1 MSKKIYKCPIC
12 GNVVEVLYDGGG
24 ELVCCGRPMELM
36 SGKEEEGNEK
46 HLPLI
51 EETESGYK
59 VKVGLVEHPM
69 EDSHYVM
76 WIELTVDGVNSKV
89 FLGPGQKPEAEFKVA
104 KGEKVSAREYC
115 NVHGLWEAEKL
126 TAPLL

>member
-1 MSKKIYKCPIC
+1 MGLK
-12 GNVVEVLYDGGG
+12 GGG
-24 ELVCCGRPMELM
+24 VEESTREEVRRMAVIENAHQ
-36 SGKEEEGNEK
+36 SGVSNEK
-46 HLPLI
+46 HLPVI
-51 EETESGYK
+51 EEMESGYK

-69 EDSHYVM
+69 EDSHYIM

-89 FLGPGQKPEAEFKVA
+89 FLNPGQNPEAEFKVA

-126 TAPLL
+126 AAPLL